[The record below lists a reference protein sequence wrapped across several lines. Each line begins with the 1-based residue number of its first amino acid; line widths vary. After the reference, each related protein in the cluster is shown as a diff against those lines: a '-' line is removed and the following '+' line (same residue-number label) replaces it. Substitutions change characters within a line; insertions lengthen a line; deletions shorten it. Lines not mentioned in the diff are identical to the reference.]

1 MDSNTICF
9 LTYTLKKNGVIIEEM
24 AQYLNENTN
33 VSPRFRGYSIM
44 DLLED
49 IISLNILQK
58 ISLEF
63 IDYLWDDVDVKFTSF
78 YITGNIEKFQREIR
92 KIIGGLE
99 EDIVIFDNHPTDKY
113 TVSFCDIVVDKDNML
128 DIKEP
133 CEEE

>member
-1 MDSNTICF
+1 MDSNTIFF

-24 AQYLNENTN
+24 LPEMEECTN
-33 VSPRFRGYSIM
+33 LSSRFRGYTIM
-44 DLLED
+44 ELLED
-49 IISLNILQK
+49 IISLDIIQK
-58 ISLEF
+58 IFDESIIYE
-63 IDYLWDDVDVKFTSF
+63 WDQVNVKYTSF
-78 YITGNIEKFQREIR
+78 YVTGNIEKFQREIR